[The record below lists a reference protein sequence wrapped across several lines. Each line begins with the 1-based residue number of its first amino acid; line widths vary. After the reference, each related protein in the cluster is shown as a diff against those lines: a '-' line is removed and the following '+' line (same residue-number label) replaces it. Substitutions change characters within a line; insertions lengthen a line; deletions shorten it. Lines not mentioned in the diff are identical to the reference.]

1 MKKLDKLRSELEKVT
16 QEIEQL
22 QKFRP
27 TKQTRQ
33 LLRHLF
39 AESSFV
45 KDKIKKLQL
54 SATEKIQEKQQ
65 RRQKAN
71 LNRSG
76 KMRRAWIYFK
86 AIQQTWFPDKSVKEI
101 RSDFTKFKRGLESD
115 INEIIWRNPS
125 P

>member
-16 QEIEQL
+16 REIEQL

-39 AESSFV
+39 AESSSV
-45 KDKIKKLQL
+45 KDRLKKLQL

-71 LNRSG
+71 LNRSS
-76 KMRRAWIYFK
+76 KMRR
-86 AIQQTWFPDKSVKEI
+86 
-101 RSDFTKFKRGLESD
+101 
-115 INEIIWRNPS
+115 
-125 P
+125 